1 MGINQQSQALMD
13 KIRAKKG
20 VPLFLNTVEAVR
32 EANIKQ
38 YCTNP
43 PLVEIGKT
51 QDVFVPCPWGML
63 RIKLYY
69 PKEFMQQD
77 CALLPVVV
85 FYHGGGWTVDT
96 VETHDKAVH
105 VMCASSGC
113 VFASVDYRLA
123 PENRFPAGIEDAYT
137 GLQWIYDNAEK
148 IGVDR
153 EKIAVCGDSSGGNFA
168 AVVCQMARDRGGV
181 PIRNQVL
188 IYPNTDFVMAG
199 WKSAETVGSGYYCTK
214 DALLWYWNH
223 YVGDSYD
230 LENPYL
236 CPMRAKSFAD
246 LPDAYVVVASYDPLH
261 DEGEAYAKA
270 LEAAGVKVKF
280 RDCTD
285 LMHGFILF
293 WDEIDEG
300 YDVLVEIGAYLKD
313 NLKQ

>member
-1 MGINQQSQALMD
+1 MSN
-13 KIRAKKG
+13 
-20 VPLFLNTVEAVR
+20 
-32 EANIKQ
+32 
-38 YCTNP
+38 
-43 PLVEIGKT
+43 GKR
-51 QDVFVPCPWGML
+51 PRRC
-63 RIKLYY
+63 
-69 PKEFMQQD
+69 
-77 CALLPVVV
+77 
-85 FYHGGGWTVDT
+85 
-96 VETHDKAVH
+96 
-105 VMCASSGC
+105 S
-113 VFASVDYRLA
+113 
-123 PENRFPAGIEDAYT
+123 
-137 GLQWIYDNAEK
+137 
-148 IGVDR
+148 
-153 EKIAVCGDSSGGNFA
+153 
-168 AVVCQMARDRGGV
+168 
-181 PIRNQVL
+181 IRNQVL

-236 CPMRAKSFAD
+236 CPMRAKSFAN